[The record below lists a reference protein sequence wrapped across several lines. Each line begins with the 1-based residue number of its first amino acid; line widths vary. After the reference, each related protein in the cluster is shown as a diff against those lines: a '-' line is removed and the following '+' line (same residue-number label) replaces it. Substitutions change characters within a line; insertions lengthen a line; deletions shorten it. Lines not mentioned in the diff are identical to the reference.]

1 MRRSIS
7 HALTLGAVLLVLPV
21 LAGAQQG
28 TNAPSLEQLMS
39 AEERASAGLAK
50 LTPAERASLE
60 SWLARYTA
68 TVTTVVRGMQPSA
81 MPSGGG
87 APPAVVQPVQPAPQ
101 QPALPQPRALPR
113 TAPNGAQVF
122 RSADGG
128 TFIML
133 DDGSMWE
140 IYFSDRPN
148 AAAWRVGDFV
158 SVHPRAARVGKFTY
172 QLVNTNA
179 TGSAK
184 VTARY
189 AGYIRVEEGG
199 PGNGGERR

>member
-1 MRRSIS
+1 MRRPIS
-7 HALTLGAVLLVLPV
+7 HALALGAVLVMLPAF
-21 LAGAQQG
+21 AGAQQG
-28 TNAPSLEQLMS
+28 TGAPSIEQLMS
-39 AEERASAGLAK
+39 AEERAATGIAR
-50 LTPAERASLE
+50 LTPAERVQLE

-68 TVTTVVRGMQPSA
+68 TVTTVVRGMQPAA
-81 MPSGGG
+81 MPAAPSG
-87 APPAVVQPVQPAPQ
+87 APQAVQPSQPAPQ
-101 QPALPQPRALPR
+101 QRALPQPLPLPR

-140 IYFSDRPN
+140 IYFTDRPN

-179 TGSAK
+179 VGNAR

-189 AGYIRVEEGG
+189 AGYIRVEEAG
-199 PGNGGERR
+199 PGTGGESR

>member
-1 MRRSIS
+1 MRSPILQ
-7 HALTLGAVLLVLPV
+7 ALALGVALVMPPAI
-21 LAGAQQG
+21 AGAQQ
-28 TNAPSLEQLMS
+28 TTSAPSLEQLMS
-39 AEERASAGLAK
+39 AEERAATGITR
-50 LTPAERASLE
+50 LTPAERAAME

-81 MPSGGG
+81 VAPSSV
-87 APPAVVQPVQPAPQ
+87 PPAAVSPAQPAPQ
-101 QPALPQPRALPR
+101 QRALPQPLPLPR

-148 AAAWRVGDFV
+148 AASWRVGDFV

-172 QLVNTNA
+172 QLVNSNA
-179 TGSAK
+179 IGNGR

-189 AGYIRVEEGG
+189 AGYIRVEE
-199 PGNGGERR
+199 PRPAAGGESR

>member
-7 HALTLGAVLLVLPV
+7 HALALGAVLAMLPA

-28 TNAPSLEQLMS
+28 ATAPSLEQLMS
-39 AEERASAGLAK
+39 AEEIAATGIAR

-60 SWLARYTA
+60 QWLVRYTA
-68 TVTTVVRGMQPSA
+68 TVTTVVRGMQPSVPTNA
-81 MPSGGG
+81 PG
-87 APPAVVQPVQPAPQ
+87 AAQPVQPAPQ
-101 QPALPQPRALPR
+101 QRALPQPLPLPR

-140 IYFSDRPN
+140 IYFSDRPS

-158 SVHPRAARVGKFTY
+158 SVHPRAARVGKFNY
-172 QLVNTNA
+172 QLVNANA
-179 TGSAK
+179 VGSAR

-189 AGYIRVEEGG
+189 AGYIRVEEAG
-199 PGNGGERR
+199 PGNGGENR

>member
-1 MRRSIS
+1 MRKVIS
-7 HALTLGAVLLVLPV
+7 HALALGTVLAMLPV

-28 TNAPSLEQLMS
+28 ATTPGLEQLMS
-39 AEERASAGLAK
+39 AEEIAATGIAR

-60 SWLARYTA
+60 QWLARYTA
-68 TVTTVVRGMQPSA
+68 TVTTVVRGMQPPSA
-81 MPSGGG
+81 PAG
-87 APPAVVQPVQPAPQ
+87 APAATQPLQPAPQ
-101 QPALPQPRALPR
+101 QRALPQPLPLPR

-158 SVHPRAARVGKFTY
+158 SVHPRSARVGKFNY

-179 TGSAK
+179 AGSAR

-189 AGYIRVEEGG
+189 AGYIRVEEAG
-199 PGNGGERR
+199 PGTGGENR